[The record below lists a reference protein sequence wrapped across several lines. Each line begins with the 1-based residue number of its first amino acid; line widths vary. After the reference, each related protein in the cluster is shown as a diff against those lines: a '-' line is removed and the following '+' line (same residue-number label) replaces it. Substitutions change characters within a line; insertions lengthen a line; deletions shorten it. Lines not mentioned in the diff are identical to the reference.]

1 MRNSVLSTPGIVPR
15 TFKLM
20 AIYAVIKTGGKQY
33 RVAPGDVVKVEKL
46 GIVSGAT
53 VEISEVYLIADE
65 HDITVGHPTIANA
78 RVVAQVVE
86 EGRDKKI
93 ITFKKKRRKGYQ
105 RRIGHRQYFTTLR
118 ISEIALGDH
127 VYKAQAKVSRPD
139 APRPARPLL
148 TKVDPPKPNA
158 AKFVEPPKPP
168 SPKEPAPTQPQTP
181 ADRAAVPDVRGRDT
195 IAEPA
200 RAPSTTPEPV
210 TTAPEKITPR
220 ATTEFETVR
229 PPDAGADRAPSV
241 HTAPAPPIRETEP
254 PHAPAKPQP
263 QAGQARAYDKRW
275 YWLVAV
281 AVALLL
287 GTAWVLLRDPG
298 RRAPQ
303 DAVPAVAQPKEA
315 PPPPKAKQRV
325 QEVKIKKPTAGAAPS
340 APVQPPD

>member
-1 MRNSVLSTPGIVPR
+1 
-15 TFKLM
+15 M

-46 GIVSGAT
+46 GIASGGT
-53 VEISEVYLIADE
+53 VEISEVYLIADD

-78 RVVAQVVE
+78 RVVAEVVG
-86 EGRDKKI
+86 EGRGEKI

-105 RRIGHRQYFTTLR
+105 RTIGHRQYFTTLK
-118 ISEIALGDH
+118 ISAIALGNR
-127 VYKAQAKVSRPD
+127 VYKAQATVSRPGVPK
-139 APRPARPLL
+139 AKPAAPARPLP
-148 TKVDPPKPNA
+148 TKAELPKPSA
-158 AKFVEPPKPP
+158 AKFVEAPKAPP
-168 SPKEPAPTQPQTP
+168 PKEPAPTQTQTP
-181 ADRAAVPDVRGRDT
+181 ADRAPPVSVPEVRGQDAVPE
-195 IAEPA
+195 AAPA
-200 RAPSTTPEPV
+200 QPPSAPSVPV
-210 TTAPEKITPR
+210 TAAPETISPM

-229 PPDAGADRAPSV
+229 PPEAGADQARGVRP
-241 HTAPAPPIRETEP
+241 APALPARETEP
-254 PHAPAKPQP
+254 PHTHAPAIPQP
-263 QAGQARAYDKRW
+263 QAGQTRKYDKRW

-287 GTAWVLLRDPG
+287 GTGWVLFRDLG

-315 PPPPKAKQRV
+315 PPPKAKKPV

>member
-1 MRNSVLSTPGIVPR
+1 
-15 TFKLM
+15 M

-33 RVAPGDVVKVEKL
+33 RVAPGDVVKVERL

-53 VEISEVYLIADE
+53 VEISEVYLIADD

-78 RVVAQVVE
+78 RVVAEVLE

-105 RRIGHRQYFTTLR
+105 RTIGHRQYFTALKIR
-118 ISEIALGDH
+118 EIALGDR
-127 VYKAQAKVSRPD
+127 VYKAQATVSRPA
-139 APRPARPLL
+139 APKPRTPARPSP
-148 TKVDPPKPNA
+148 TKTDLPKPSA
-158 AKFVEPPKPP
+158 AKFVEAPKAP
-168 SPKEPAPTQPQTP
+168 SPKEPPPTPPQTP
-181 ADRAAVPDVRGRDT
+181 ADRASVAVPDVGRDT
-195 IAEPA
+195 VAEPA

-210 TTAPEKITPR
+210 MAAPEPIVPMAPPPTPI

-229 PPDAGADRAPSV
+229 PPDAEADHARSV
-241 HTAPAPPIRETEP
+241 HTARETEP
-254 PHAPAKPQP
+254 LHALAPEIPQP
-263 QAGQARAYDKRW
+263 QDGQARTYNKRW

-287 GTAWVLLRDPG
+287 GTAWVLFRDPG

-303 DAVPAVAQPKEA
+303 DAVPAAVQPKEA
-315 PPPPKAKQRV
+315 PPPKAKQRV
-325 QEVKIKKPTAGAAPS
+325 PEVKIKKPTAGAAPS